1 MFATEELLL
10 QLTNMNFFYNL
21 DSGKSSVSEVHLPP
35 VRQGSYAN
43 FVNNNDVNVERELE
57 KRDLE
62 KQQIAEQ
69 RVNNGT
75 AKSDNLPENSEESKN
90 KEVTVHRDGSK
101 EDKNDIHR
109 HKAGILL
116 VEIFWLRN

>member
-1 MFATEELLL
+1 MLATKELLL
-10 QLTNMNFFYNL
+10 QLTNINFFHNV

-43 FVNNNDVNVERELE
+43 VVNNNDVSVERELE

-69 RVNNGT
+69 MLNNGI
-75 AKSDNLPENSEESKN
+75 AKSDNLPENFEESKL
-90 KEVTVHRDGSK
+90 KDVTVHRDGSK
-101 EDKNDIHR
+101 EDKSDISR

-116 VEIFWLRN
+116 VEFF